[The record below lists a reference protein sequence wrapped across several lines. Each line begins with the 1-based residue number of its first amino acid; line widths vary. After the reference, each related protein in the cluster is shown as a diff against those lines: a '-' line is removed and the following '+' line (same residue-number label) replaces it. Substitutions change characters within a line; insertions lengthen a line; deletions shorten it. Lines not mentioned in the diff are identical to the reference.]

1 MRYRNASEIFPD
13 KLLKEIQKY
22 SAGELIYIP
31 EANNKK
37 RWGEKTVPG
46 TIMLPEMRKSVASAG
61 MESPYRNWHRN
72 MPFPTIPSAEFYISN
87 IKLKADRAHRSCQ
100 LFSTILLFT
109 VLHFHLTI
117 ILALQHLNR
126 IPLHQ

>member
-37 RWGEKTVPG
+37 RWGEKNGARDYYVTRNAEIRSKRRDG
-46 TIMLPEMRKSVASAG
+46 KSIQELAQEYALSHDTIR
-61 MESPYRNWHRN
+61 R
-72 MPFPTIPSAEFYISN
+72 
-87 IKLKADRAHRSCQ
+87 
-100 LFSTILLFT
+100 ILYK
-109 VLHFHLTI
+109 
-117 ILALQHLNR
+117 
-126 IPLHQ
+126 